1 MRKNKGSQPLAT
13 PRVAHI
19 VAALLSTG
27 VLFANAAA
35 SAQDWPN
42 RPVKVIVPY
51 GPGGVTDVIV
61 RIYADRLSKAY
72 GQPFVIENRAG
83 AGGAIGTE
91 YAARSAH
98 DGYTIYCAG
107 GAPLT
112 IVPQM
117 QKLSFDPAADLTP
130 IAMITVNGM
139 ALTVHPDLPVRGLR
153 EFVDYV
159 RARPGQIN
167 YSAGG
172 IGTLSHLTPAL
183 LAARERLDMVTVP
196 YQSMPP
202 TVAAL
207 LSGTVQ
213 MFFGNI
219 SDIVEPIRTGK
230 VRLLAMSTQSRAV
243 EFPDVPTV
251 AETIP
256 GFVVTGWHGCFAPA
270 GTPQKIVDHLSG
282 TLAGISRDLTIMKTL
297 GNLGIDTV
305 SGTPEE
311 LGEAVRAD
319 TALLKTAL
327 EAAGLLRRQAAQ

>member
-1 MRKNKGSQPLAT
+1 MRL
-13 PRVAHI
+13 
-19 VAALLSTG
+19 VAAIVCAG
-27 VLFANAAA
+27 VLFANAAP

-61 RIYADRLSKAY
+61 RIYADRLAKAY
-72 GQPFVIENRAG
+72 GQSFVIENRAG

-91 YAARSAH
+91 YAARSAP

-112 IVPQM
+112 IVPQT

-130 IAMITVNGM
+130 IGMITVNGM
-139 ALTVHPDLPVRGLR
+139 ALTVHPALPVHSLS
-153 EFVDYV
+153 EFISYV

-167 YSAGG
+167 YAAGG
-172 IGTLSHLTPAL
+172 IGTLSHLTSAL
-183 LAARERLDMVTVP
+183 FAARERLDMVTVP

-219 SDIVEPIRTGK
+219 SDVIEPIRTGK
-230 VRLLAMSTQSRAV
+230 VRLLALSTQNRAA
-243 EFPDVPTV
+243 EFPDVPTA

-256 GFVVTGWHGCFAPA
+256 GFVVAGWHGCFAPA
-270 GTPQKIVDHLSG
+270 GTPQKIMDHLSR
-282 TLAGISRDLTIMKTL
+282 TLAEVSRDPTVVKTL

-305 SGTPEE
+305 SSTAED
-311 LGEAVRAD
+311 LGHAVRAD
-319 TALLKTAL
+319 TALFKTAL
-327 EAAGLLRRQAAQ
+327 EAAGLLRQQTAR

>member
-1 MRKNKGSQPLAT
+1 MARAHSVGLGVNARLAL
-13 PRVAHI
+13 
-19 VAALLSTG
+19 AALICAG
-27 VLFANAAA
+27 ALFAHAAA
-35 SAQDWPN
+35 SAQEWPN
-42 RPVKVIVPY
+42 RPVKVVVPY

-72 GQPFVIENRAG
+72 GQAFVIENRAG

-91 YAARSAH
+91 YAARAPN

-112 IVPQM
+112 IVPHM
-117 QKLSFDPAADLTP
+117 QKLSFDPATDLTP
-130 IAMITVNGM
+130 VGMITVNGM
-139 ALTVHPDLPVRGLR
+139 ALTVHPDLPVRSLG
-153 EFVDYV
+153 EFIAYV

-167 YSAGG
+167 YSTGG
-172 IGTLSHLTPAL
+172 IGTLSHLTPSL
-183 LAARERLDMVTVP
+183 LAAREKLEMVTVP

-219 SDIVEPIRTGK
+219 SDIIEPIRTGK
-230 VRLLAMSTQSRAV
+230 VRLLAVSTQNRAA
-243 EFPDVPTV
+243 EFPEIPIV
-251 AETIP
+251 AETLP

-270 GTPQKIVDHLSG
+270 GTPQRIVDHLG
-282 TLAGISRDLTIMKTL
+282 GALARISRDPTVVKTL

-305 SGTPEE
+305 SGTAEE
-311 LGEAVRAD
+311 LGQAVRAD
-319 TALLKTAL
+319 TALFKTAL
-327 EAAGLLRRQAAQ
+327 EAAALLRQQTAQ